1 MSPQKKRVDNKIQ
14 PIINRISK
22 LDHLAAYPV
31 KDFAEVGGDAD
42 VIAEACRRSLKPS
55 QMRRFF
61 DQSRR
66 IQRDLSRDKSW
77 TEVAPQ
83 VSMLQSLLHYARGK
97 KVIPKEFLNVMITS
111 LKKIDVGTNDKEK
124 KKNFNTFLE
133 FFQAIVAYH
142 KFHNLRG

>member
-1 MSPQKKRVDNKIQ
+1 MSYQRKRMDNKIQ

-22 LDHLAAYPV
+22 LDRLAAYPV

-42 VIAEACRRSLKPS
+42 VIAEACRKSLKPS

-83 VSMLQSLLHYARGK
+83 VSMLQPLLHYASARR
-97 KVIPKEFLNVMITS
+97 VIPRDFLEVMLTS
-111 LKKIDVGTNDKEK
+111 LKKIDVGTNEMEK
-124 KKNFNTFLE
+124 KENFDKFLE

-142 KFHNLRG
+142 KFHNPRG